1 MTGSDTPAAA
11 GPAESTSDS
20 RWLTADEGAEKLA
33 ALLNAAPKEILD
45 TRKDKD
51 QEANSEPEGE
61 VEGNAENPDEA
72 PDKDE
77 GPDEA
82 EKDEAAEKTS
92 VELDDD
98 AEFDLDGE
106 RIPFHELKRRAK
118 RGQELQ
124 RDYSRKTEALA
135 EDRKTVES
143 KAQTVIE
150 RAQQLQAERD
160 AFLSV
165 AQEFIGQPPS
175 RPDTTPTEDPI
186 AWLEFQAAKE
196 GYEQRLG
203 KVREV
208 YQQSEAQ
215 KAKALEE
222 QQRAMPQIVEQ
233 ERSKLLERF
242 PKLKDPEYAKKTKAE
257 MVDVFQ
263 REYGLSADE
272 VANVADS
279 RVVAVMLDALE
290 YRRLK
295 AATPAVKAKVESKP
309 PLIKAAKRADP
320 AQSANRQRA
329 DLHAKLRKSGSRMD
343 AVEILKALDL

>member
-51 QEANSEPEGE
+51 QEADNEPEGE
-61 VEGNAENPDEA
+61 VEGNVENPDEA
-72 PDKDE
+72 PDEDE

-82 EKDEAAEKTS
+82 EKDETAEKAS

-135 EDRKTVES
+135 EDRRTVES

-150 RAQQLQAERD
+150 RAQQLQAERE

-165 AQEFIGQPPS
+165 TQEFIGQPPQE
-175 RPDTTPTEDPI
+175 PTTSPSEDPI
-186 AWLEFQAAKE
+186 AWLEFQAAE
-196 GYEQRLG
+196 RAYNARLG
-203 KVREV
+203 KIREV
-208 YQQSEAQ
+208 YLQSEAL
-215 KAKALEE
+215 KAKEREE
-222 QQRAMPQIVEQ
+222 RQREMPKIVEQ

-242 PKLKDPEYAKKTKAE
+242 PKLKDPEIARKTKTE

-263 REYGLSADE
+263 REYGLSAEE

-295 AATPAVKAKVESKP
+295 AATPAVKAKIEAKP

-320 AQSANRQRA
+320 AQSANRQRQ
-329 DLHAKLRKSGSRMD
+329 DLHAKLKKTGSRLD
-343 AVEILKALDL
+343 AVEILKSLDL